1 MQIKDV
7 ERYMHDHVFDTS
19 SHSAEKGT
27 KIVMWISAAMMV
39 IEIVFGW
46 LFNSMALLAD
56 GWHMSSHTLAIG
68 LSALAYG
75 YARRYARD
83 PRFAFGT
90 WKIEVLGGF
99 TSAIFLLG
107 VALVMFISS
116 FERIYDPTPIQYA
129 QAIWIAA
136 LGLVVNLVCALILAR
151 SGAGHDHHGHAHG
164 HHEHDHHDHGHHGHD
179 HHDHDHDHDHDHH
192 DHAHHDHRTHGD
204 HVSKPH
210 LVGTHT
216 HLSKSTDLNLRSAY
230 IHILADAATSIL
242 AIFSLAMGWA
252 YGVDWLDPVVG
263 ILGAVLIAIWSKNL
277 ISDSALILLD
287 CELKHPKMEQIRHA
301 LTQKSTG
308 KVMQVVDL
316 HVWRVGKNSF
326 TCAVAIVTSDLNLT
340 PEYVRTQLLALG
352 GVAHTT
358 IEVNYV

>member
-56 GWHMSSHTLAIG
+56 GWHMSSHTMAIG

-75 YARRYARD
+75 YARRYAKD

-136 LGLVVNLVCALILAR
+136 LGLVVNLICALILAR
-151 SGAGHDHHGHAHG
+151 SGGGHDHHGHGHG
-164 HHEHDHHDHGHHGHD
+164 HSHDHHGHD
-179 HHDHDHDHDHDHH
+179 HHAHDHH
-192 DHAHHDHRTHGD
+192 GHDHHA
-204 HVSKPH
+204 SKPH
-210 LVGTHT
+210 LAGTHT
-216 HLSKSTDLNLRSAY
+216 NLSKSTDLNLRSAY
-230 IHILADAATSIL
+230 IHILADAATSVL

-252 YGVDWLDPVVG
+252 YGFDWLDPVVG
-263 ILGAVLIAIWSKNL
+263 ILGAALIAIWSKNL

-301 LTQKSTG
+301 LTQNSTG
-308 KVMQVVDL
+308 KAMQVVDL

-340 PEYVRTQLLALG
+340 PEYVRSQLLALG